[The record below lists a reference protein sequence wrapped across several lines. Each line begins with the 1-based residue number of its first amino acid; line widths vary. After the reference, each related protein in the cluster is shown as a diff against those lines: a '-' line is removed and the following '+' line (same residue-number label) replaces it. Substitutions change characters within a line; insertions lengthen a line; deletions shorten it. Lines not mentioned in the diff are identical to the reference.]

1 MCSESRCRLCRGEHC
16 KRGACELGSSFTYAD
31 YLAWKDKKASGACDR
46 HATSKSEPMKPEEK
60 SGKTPVIDLAE
71 CTDCESCISLSPD
84 VFKRNPDTGG
94 IEVAELPNYPENEIE
109 QVMAMCPG
117 HCITWQ

>member
-1 MCSESRCRLCRGEHC
+1 
-16 KRGACELGSSFTYAD
+16 
-31 YLAWKDKKASGACDR
+31 
-46 HATSKSEPMKPEEK
+46 MKPEEK

>member
-1 MCSESRCRLCRGEHC
+1 
-16 KRGACELGSSFTYAD
+16 
-31 YLAWKDKKASGACDR
+31 
-46 HATSKSEPMKPEEK
+46 
-60 SGKTPVIDLAE
+60 
-71 CTDCESCISLSPD
+71 

>member
-1 MCSESRCRLCRGEHC
+1 
-16 KRGACELGSSFTYAD
+16 
-31 YLAWKDKKASGACDR
+31 
-46 HATSKSEPMKPEEK
+46 MKPKEK

-71 CTDCESCISLSPD
+71 CTDCESCISLRPD

-117 HCITWQ
+117 DCITWQ